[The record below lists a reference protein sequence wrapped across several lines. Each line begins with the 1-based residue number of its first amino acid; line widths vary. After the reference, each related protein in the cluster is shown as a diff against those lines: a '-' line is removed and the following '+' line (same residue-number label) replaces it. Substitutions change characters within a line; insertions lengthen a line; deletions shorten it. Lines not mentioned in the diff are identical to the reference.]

1 MSNQQII
8 PQIISLIVTILIIT
22 LLIFLLP
29 SILILTGV
37 IIVLSIIAGII
48 FKFMGGEEK
57 MKMSF
62 IYVKREAQN
71 SEENPIEIHEMKDV
85 TNSSKPIE

>member
-1 MSNQQII
+1 
-8 PQIISLIVTILIIT
+8 
-22 LLIFLLP
+22 
-29 SILILTGV
+29 
-37 IIVLSIIAGII
+37 
-48 FKFMGGEEK
+48 MGGEEK